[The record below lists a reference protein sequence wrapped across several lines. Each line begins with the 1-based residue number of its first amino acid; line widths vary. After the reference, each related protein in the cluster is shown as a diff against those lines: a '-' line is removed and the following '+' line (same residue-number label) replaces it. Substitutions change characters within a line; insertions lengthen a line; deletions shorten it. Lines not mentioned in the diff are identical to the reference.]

1 MKNNNEIQSIMKVFA
16 QNPEKGFELLYKAY
30 SGPIFRYLR
39 NSFGLSREEAEDI
52 LQNIFIPW
60 VQSPEKFENIEN
72 PCSYLFASARNAAIK
87 VKGKAKEHQFI
98 EESGEKAEDSH
109 DSSIEANIL
118 ISEALKSIPDEQKE
132 ALVLKVWI
140 NMTFEEIAKLQK
152 CTLQTAAS
160 RYRYA
165 IAKLKELIQWQN

>member
-1 MKNNNEIQSIMKVFA
+1 MKNKTETQLTMESFA
-16 QNPEKGFELLYKAY
+16 QDPEKGFELIYKNY

-39 NSFGLSREEAEDI
+39 NSFRLSREEAEDV
-52 LQNIFIPW
+52 LQNVFMPW
-60 VQSPEKFENIEN
+60 VQSPEKFATITN

-87 VKGKAKEHQFI
+87 LNGKAKEQTFV
-98 EESGEKAEDSH
+98 EEAGDKSETSH

-118 ISEALKSIPDEQKE
+118 ILEALEKLPNEQKE
-132 ALVLKVWI
+132 AVILKVWI
-140 NMTFEEIAKLQK
+140 HMTFDEIAELQK

-165 IAKLKELIQWQN
+165 IAKLKELIQWQD